1 MGDFVDVLCFVKAV
15 LIPERLNDVALVDLV
30 PIFVKFAVHT
40 QGKVQIRRA
49 KFVSLC
55 FGADL
60 FQHET
65 FRRSKIHQ
73 LVQVLHLTQAQ
84 LIGMCFVETDLG
96 SLQGIVDRT
105 AVKAFCRQGCFDAG
119 QVFEILCLVEDFD
132 GSSVKHIKEFMPD
145 KIPLV

>member
-1 MGDFVDVLCFVKAV
+1 MLFGCCSIRDFHEACNAFRQVGTLCAVRKINDVGIIFRIVGLGEDMGDFVDVLCFVKAV

-73 LVQVLHLTQAQ
+73 LVQVLHLAQEQ
-84 LIGMCFVETDLG
+84 LIGMCFKRGDNKK
-96 SLQGIVDRT
+96 R
-105 AVKAFCRQGCFDAG
+105 
-119 QVFEILCLVEDFD
+119 
-132 GSSVKHIKEFMPD
+132 
-145 KIPLV
+145 